1 VVAAIVQVKLEI
13 DVKAGLQA
21 KVIAVDEAKAMGAYH
36 VILDRSC
43 DLSSFSSFLID
54 SISLIHTYS
63 YSYSYSCLLL
73 VLPIGQR
80 LHDGWMEIF

>member
-1 VVAAIVQVKLEI
+1 MVAAVMQVKLEI

-43 DLSSFSSFLID
+43 DLSCFSSFLID
-54 SISLIHTYS
+54 SISLIHAYMDGN
-63 YSYSYSCLLL
+63 LLNMNQVMASHASIPL
-73 VLPIGQR
+73 I
-80 LHDGWMEIF
+80 WW